1 MSDFQKDEQNELQKY
16 LEEKAKQAQEQQ
28 EEKESKPLSA
38 YDACVLKESAKIH
51 ELVAKAQSKTMDSSK
66 DE

>member
-1 MSDFQKDEQNELQKY
+1 MSNFQKDEQDELQKY
-16 LEEKAKQAQEQQ
+16 LEEKDKQAQEQQ
-28 EEKESKPLSA
+28 EEKESQPLSA

-51 ELVAKAQSKTMDSSK
+51 ELMARAQDKTLDGSK

>member
-1 MSDFQKDEQNELQKY
+1 MSNFQKDEQDELQKH
-16 LEEKAKQAQEQQ
+16 LEEKAKQEQELQK
-28 EEKESKPLSA
+28 EKESQPLSA

-51 ELVAKAQSKTMDSSK
+51 ELMAKAQGKTLDGSI